1 MYITDSVGE
10 GPLRE
15 GTRTIGEIDFSIVKV
30 RGVKAAFSD
39 ALRTLR
45 TTRSLSAMIR
55 DYLPREFAFQF
66 TSSARQSRSDAAR
79 SSPAP
84 EEAEW
89 AKAGSRLR
97 LKLDLTLGTCCAP
110 KAC

>member
-55 DYLPREFAFQF
+55 DYQYSRECVPVHEPR
-66 TSSARQSRSDAAR
+66 AAEQER
-79 SSPAP
+79 LAALSSPAP
-84 EEAEW
+84 EEA
-89 AKAGSRLR
+89 
-97 LKLDLTLGTCCAP
+97 
-110 KAC
+110 

>member
-55 DYLPREFAFQF
+55 DYQYSREF
-66 TSSARQSRSDAAR
+66 TSPVHQQRAAEQER
-79 SSPAP
+79 LAALSSPAQ
-84 EEAEW
+84 EGA
-89 AKAGSRLR
+89 
-97 LKLDLTLGTCCAP
+97 
-110 KAC
+110 

>member
-39 ALRTLR
+39 ALRAAPDMW
-45 TTRSLSAMIR
+45 SLYDSR
-55 DYLPREFAFQF
+55 LLYREFTCA
-66 TSSARQSRSDAAR
+66 
-79 SSPAP
+79 SSPA
-84 EEAEW
+84 ARGR
-89 AKAGSRLR
+89 AGTLVCFRLR
-97 LKLDLTLGTCCAP
+97 P
-110 KAC
+110 KKRD